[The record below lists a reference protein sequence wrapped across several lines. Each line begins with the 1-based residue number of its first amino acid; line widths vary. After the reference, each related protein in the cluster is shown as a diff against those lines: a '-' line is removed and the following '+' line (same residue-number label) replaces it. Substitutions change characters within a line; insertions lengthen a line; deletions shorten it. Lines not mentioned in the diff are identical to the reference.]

1 MPRWAAALALAGL
14 FAMPA
19 VGADLAKSPVG
30 KSPVGSWQSADG
42 QARVKVTMC
51 GDGTEL
57 CAQLTGLSGEARNA
71 ENLELLNRLVVD
83 RAALADTNVWHGKV
97 HFNGTTA
104 TGNIRLE
111 GANVITVSGCQL
123 GMCRTYQFKR
133 I

>member
-1 MPRWAAALALAGL
+1 MHHLPRWTAALALAGL

-19 VGADLAKSPVG
+19 VAADLT

-57 CAQLTGLSGEARNA
+57 CAKLTGLSGEARNA
-71 ENLELLNRLVVD
+71 DNLGLLNSLVVD
-83 RAALADTNVWHGKV
+83 RAAPAETNVWHGKL